1 MLVKETP
8 FLSNHLGLGPS
19 GEAWCEKS
27 PDHSSC
33 PYSVPWQVWS
43 AEKVYEDLPHL
54 QESQG
59 KPPSMFLLGSTH
71 SKLPSYK
78 LSQLICHW
86 NKLSRKMTMGVPS
99 PGSVHFMNLPRTA
112 VGTAWSVVCVALS
125 MLSSNLVARSGVW
138 LCTLLSHCSISWP
151 VSA

>member
-1 MLVKETP
+1 MRNPTLTLITAIV
-8 FLSNHLGLGPS
+8 LILCLGKLGQQRK
-19 GEAWCEKS
+19 CTK
-27 PDHSSC
+27 
-33 PYSVPWQVWS
+33 
-43 AEKVYEDLPHL
+43 
-54 QESQG
+54 SQG

-99 PGSVHFMNLPRTA
+99 PGSVHFMSLPRTA

-138 LCTLLSHCSISWP
+138 LCTLLSHCPISSP
-151 VSA
+151 ASA